1 MYSSPV
7 CVCVCVCV
15 CARAYVCVCVYE
27 YTYVCTYVCVYICIG
42 LQDDVAAGFSTA
54 AGPAWPA
61 GGELL
66 LLQAHLL
73 HTFSKSS
80 LLPALFGSFVL
91 KHRTEVLC

>member
-1 MYSSPV
+1 MYV

-15 CARAYVCVCVYE
+15 YIGLQDDDVCKQLCMYVCVYVCVC
-27 YTYVCTYVCVYICIG
+27 IG
-42 LQDDVAAGFSTA
+42 LQNDVAAGFSTV

-73 HTFSKSS
+73 KSPLFAS
-80 LLPALFGSFVL
+80 WALWVLCTVLLFVL
-91 KHRTEVLC
+91 NFSWYRTCC